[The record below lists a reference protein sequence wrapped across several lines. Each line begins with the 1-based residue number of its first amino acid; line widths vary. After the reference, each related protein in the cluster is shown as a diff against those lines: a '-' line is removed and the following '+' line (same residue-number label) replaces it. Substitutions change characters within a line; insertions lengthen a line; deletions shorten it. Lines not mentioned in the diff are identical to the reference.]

1 MKVISLQKFLKIIT
15 AIFFVVGIS
24 LVGYSLFQIWYG
36 NKAVEDSLNTAK
48 EIVKQA
54 KGIEPAN
61 MSPEE
66 LMRLKK
72 EAESITFDNEEI
84 IGVLSVPKLEKELP
98 IVEGTDEDDLGKGV
112 GHYTGTALP
121 LQNSQILL
129 SGHRDTV
136 FRGFDKLT
144 EGDTFVV
151 HMPYGS
157 FEYEI
162 FKIEIVPA
170 DDTTVIGRYDS
181 EENLTVTTC
190 YPFHY
195 IGNAPDRA
203 VFFAKPTFDTTALN

>member
-1 MKVISLQKFLKIIT
+1 MQKFLKFLT
-15 AIFFVVGIS
+15 VIFFVVGIS
-24 LVGYSLFQIWYG
+24 LVGYSVFQIWYG
-36 NKAVEDSLNTAK
+36 NKTVEDNLTAAK
-48 EIVKQA
+48 DIVKQA
-54 KGIEPAN
+54 ERVDPGN
-61 MSPEE
+61 MNPDE
-66 LMRLKK
+66 LEKLKK
-72 EAESITFDNEEI
+72 EAESISFDNEEI
-84 IGVLSVPKLEKELP
+84 IGVLSIPKLDKELP

-136 FRGFDKLT
+136 FRGFDQLN

-170 DDTTVIGRYDS
+170 DDTTVIGRY
-181 EENLTVTTC
+181 E
-190 YPFHY
+190 
-195 IGNAPDRA
+195 G
-203 VFFAKPTFDTTALN
+203 K

>member
-121 LQNSQILL
+121 LQNS
-129 SGHRDTV
+129 
-136 FRGFDKLT
+136 
-144 EGDTFVV
+144 
-151 HMPYGS
+151 
-157 FEYEI
+157 
-162 FKIEIVPA
+162 
-170 DDTTVIGRYDS
+170 
-181 EENLTVTTC
+181 
-190 YPFHY
+190 
-195 IGNAPDRA
+195 
-203 VFFAKPTFDTTALN
+203 